1 MNNKKYV
8 IEAKN
13 ELPFAVQNANGYEFW
28 SNDRK
33 LHIVIE
39 KRTAF
44 NPFNNT
50 QQVVY
55 TTSCWI
61 LYANGWERGDNS
73 VNVYSINDYVN
84 ELNIS
89 PYFTKAVSE
98 YRHKNNITE
107 V

>member
-8 IEAKN
+8 IEAKD

-39 KRTAF
+39 KRTVF

-55 TTSCWI
+55 TTTCWM
-61 LYANGWERGDNS
+61 LYENSWEHGDNS
-73 VNVYSINDYVN
+73 VNAYSIDEYVN
-84 ELNIS
+84 ELDIS
-89 PYFTKAVSE
+89 HFFTRAVEE
-98 YRHKNNITE
+98 YRQKNK
-107 V
+107 